1 MARTKK
7 ENEPVEIRN
16 RRAFHDYHI
25 HDKFEAGLVLQ
36 GTEVKSVRQGKA
48 QIQEAFVRFTKNEPF
63 LYHAYIDEY
72 AFGNENNHAP
82 RRPRKLLLQQR
93 EIRKIREAV
102 EMGGKTVIPLKLY
115 FVRGKLK
122 VQIAV
127 ASGKKLH
134 DKRETLKKKE
144 ADREASRA
152 VRDFQ
157 RHG

>member
-7 ENEPVEIRN
+7 STEPPEIRN

-25 HDKFEAGLVLQ
+25 HDKLEAGLVLR
-36 GTEVKSVRQGKA
+36 GTEVKSVRMGKA
-48 QIQEAFVRFTKNEPF
+48 QIQESFVRFDKGEPF
-63 LYHAYIDEY
+63 LFHAYIDEY
-72 AFGNENNHAP
+72 THGNENNHAP
-82 RRPRKLLLQQR
+82 RRPRKLLLHQR

-102 EMGGKTVIPLKLY
+102 QMGGKTVIPLKLY

-122 VQIAV
+122 AQIAI

-144 ADREASRA
+144 ADREANRA